1 MNIDIKALAKKNADY
16 AIAMRRELHLWPEGS
31 GEEVE
36 TRKILVREL
45 EKMGVEYELVQGT
58 GVIAVINGGKPG
70 KTHALRCDMDGLP
83 VPENKMNLCCE
94 KSVVSKRDGYSHS
107 CGHDAHMGMMLATI
121 KSLLEIRDELEG
133 RVICCFEEGEELNT
147 GIFKMIDAL
156 KKYEPED
163 VLALHVYAMLDSGYI
178 NISAGPRL
186 SGISMFDVKFHGKG
200 GHSSRPDLANNPIIA
215 AVKTVDMY
223 ESCFINR
230 LSPEQTVVLG
240 VCMFHSGTQNNAF
253 PDDAEIEGSVRYF
266 NEEEGAKAF
275 AMTSSIA
282 ESVAAN
288 YGVSVE
294 FGKKH
299 RRYNPPVVNDKEL
312 ADRVTDSVERNIGAE
327 YVQRDCDAWYAS
339 ECFPHY
345 AKYWPISM
353 GFLGIRNKELG
364 SGAGHHNGQFDIDES
379 ALWLGVAAELCFALG
394 A

>member
-1 MNIDIKALAKKNADY
+1 MNIDITALAKKNAAY
-16 AIAMRRELHLWPEGS
+16 AIAMRRELHKWPEGS

-45 EKMGVEYELVQGT
+45 EAMGVPYELVKGT
-58 GVIAVINGGKPG
+58 GVLAVVEGGKPG

-83 VPENKMNLCCE
+83 VQENKMNLCCE
-94 KSVVSKRDGYSHS
+94 KTVLSERDGYSHS

-121 KSLLEIRDELEG
+121 KSLLEVKDELEG
-133 RVICCFEEGEELNT
+133 RIVCCFEEGEELNT
-147 GIFKMIDAL
+147 GVFAMIEAL

-163 VLALHVYAMLDSGYI
+163 VLALHTYAMLDSGYI
-178 NISAGPRL
+178 NIAAGPRM
-186 SGISMFDVKFHGKG
+186 SGISMFHVKFHGKG

-215 AVKTVDMY
+215 AVKTIDMY
-223 ESCFINR
+223 ESCFLNR

-266 NEEEGAKAF
+266 NEEEGAKGF
-275 AMTSSIA
+275 AMTGSIA

-294 FGKKH
+294 FMPKH

-312 ADRVTDSVERNIGAE
+312 ANRVTDSVARNIGSE
-327 YVQRDCDAWYAS
+327 YIKECDAWYAS

-345 AKYWPISM
+345 GKYWPVSM
-353 GFLGIRNKELG
+353 GFLGIRNEAKG
-364 SGAGHHNGQFDIDES
+364 CGAGHHNGQFDIDED